1 MVLRKKLTMVEQEQT
16 SLELPA
22 YAKVNLTLDV
32 GRLRSDGYR
41 EINSVMQT
49 ISLADTLILSTA
61 PEGIAVSCTPPGVA
75 PDGPDNLAYR
85 ALESLADRLAP
96 AGVDLRISKRIPTAA
111 GLGGG
116 SSDAATALKAANA
129 LFKLHL
135 TELELLSLAARLGS
149 DVAFFI
155 RGGTALAQGR
165 GETVTVLPT
174 LSPQWLVLVKP
185 EFPVATAE
193 IYARYVPGQ
202 NRTWTTWFLAAVL
215 RGDRDGTLANMG
227 NDLEPVAAAAHP
239 QVADLIKR
247 LQGLGAERALMS
259 GSGPTVFG
267 VFPGEEE
274 ARAAARQLDGGGEQ
288 VFVCCTTNPGE
299 R

>member
-1 MVLRKKLTMVEQEQT
+1 MVEQGQT

-32 GRLRSDGYR
+32 GRLRSDGYH

-49 ISLADTLILSTA
+49 VSLADTLILSEA
-61 PEGIAVSCTPPGVA
+61 PEGIAVSCTPSGAA
-75 PDGPDNLAYR
+75 PDGRDNLAYR
-85 ALESLADRLAP
+85 ALESLADRIAP
-96 AGVDLRISKRIPTAA
+96 AGVDLRIIKRIPTAA

-129 LFKLHL
+129 LFKLNL
-135 TELELLSLAARLGS
+135 TELDLISLAARLGS

-174 LSPQWLVLVKP
+174 IRPQWLVLVKP
-185 EFPVATAE
+185 EFQVATAE
-193 IYARYVPGQ
+193 IYAHYQPGQ
-202 NRTWTTWFLAAVL
+202 NRTWTTWFMAAVS
-215 RGDRDGTLANMG
+215 RSDRDGMLANMG
-227 NDLEPVAAAAHP
+227 NDLEPVTAAAHP
-239 QVADLIKR
+239 QVSVLIRR
-247 LQGLGAERALMS
+247 LEGLGAERALMS
-259 GSGPTVFG
+259 GSGPAVFG

-274 ARAAARQLDGGGEQ
+274 ARAAARQMDGGGGQ
-288 VFVCCTTNPGE
+288 VFVCRMIRPGE
-299 R
+299 S